1 MDRTARS
8 FRFPRLSAVR
18 WIVAAVAALLLA
30 TTAHASVLV
39 IAPHPDDDILAAAGI
54 VKRAIGHEEVTVV
67 FMTNGDFDSV
77 AQGLLRQG
85 EAVTAQVQQLGN
97 AEDNLIF
104 LGYPDSGLK
113 TIYDT
118 YTDPSSQYFTSFGQG
133 VTYGNRGLGRVDYHS
148 YRFGSPAAYNRP
160 NIVAD
165 LTEILVTYRPRQ
177 IFTPAEFD
185 RHTDHA
191 TSYRLLRL
199 ALDAVHATDASYAP
213 VVNRTIIWTPTWSN
227 WPTLSDPVGYH
238 TTMPYLSQ
246 TTFVWNDRASLD
258 VPLAMQDTNLLTN
271 LKYKALQAH
280 ASEFDKYDGFL
291 QKWAHKDEIFWPEN
305 PFGSNRP
312 PIVEA
317 GADVFSQPGAYA
329 QLDGSGSRDPEGS
342 TLSYQ
347 WIQRAGTPVT
357 LQNAASAAPGF
368 VIPGTA
374 SPDDSWGFQLVV
386 SDGVRESAADM
397 VHVFAGTRFLNI
409 APQATVTASS
419 QTTSTGQLASRAVD
433 GIADGAPG
441 DAMREWV
448 TLGEAAGAWIRLTW
462 STPYRVDRVV
472 LYDRPNMND
481 RVTAGTLSF
490 SDGST
495 VPVGALRN
503 GGAPVEVRFAARTV
517 TSLTFTVNS
526 VSGTTL
532 NVGLAELRVY
542 GGVSGGVDTTA
553 PTVPTGLAAIAS
565 SADQVNL
572 TWSASTDNVAV
583 AGYRVY
589 RNGTAV
595 GTSATTSYSD
605 TGLTASTLYTY
616 RVSAYDGAIPP
627 NESAQSAAVS
637 ATTPP
642 ISGTALRINA
652 GSSSAYVDTQG
663 RIWAA
668 DTGFNTGVMAANSN
682 AITGTM
688 DDVLYQSERYDRT
701 TAPELRYSLPLP
713 NGTYEVRLHFA
724 ENYTGAMAV
733 GARVFD
739 VDIEGVR
746 LLNDLDIFATVGART
761 ALIRSAATTVS
772 DGQLDIDFLHQTENP
787 LVNAIE
793 IIGTSIPDT
802 TAPSVPTGLAAVAS
816 SASQVNLS
824 WNASSDNVGV
834 AGYRVFRNGA
844 AVGTT
849 TTTSYSDSG
858 LAANTLYTYRVS
870 AYDGANSANESAQS
884 AAASVT
890 TPSISSTALRINTGS
905 ASAYVD
911 GQGRVWVADT
921 GFNTGVM
928 AANSNAI
935 TGTVDDV
942 LYQSERYD
950 RTTAPELRYSLAVP
964 NGTYE
969 VRLHFAENYAGT
981 MAVGA
986 RVFDV
991 NIEGVRVFND
1001 IDIFATVGA
1010 RTALIRSATTSVSDG
1025 RLDID
1030 FLHQTENPLV
1040 NAIEVIGT
1048 SVPDTTAPS
1057 VPTGLAASAVNA
1069 NQVNLAWN
1077 ASTDN
1082 VGVAG
1087 YRVFRN
1093 GTAVGTSTTSSY
1105 SDTGLAANT
1114 LYTYTVTAYDGAS
1127 PANESQP
1134 SAAASATTPATS
1146 TTVLRINAGASSA
1159 YVDGQGRTWAADTG
1173 FNTGLMSANSNVIA
1187 GTVDDVL
1194 YQSERWDRA
1203 TAPELRYSLAVPN
1216 GTYEVR
1222 LHFAENY
1229 TGAMAVGARVFD
1241 VNIEGVRV
1249 FENLD
1254 VFATAGA
1261 RTALIRSATTTVGDG
1276 RLDIDFLHQSED
1288 PMVNAIEIIGISAPL
1303 P

>member
-1 MDRTARS
+1 
-8 FRFPRLSAVR
+8 L
-18 WIVAAVAALLLA
+18 VAAAGAWLLA
-30 TTAHASVLV
+30 AAAHASVLV
-39 IAPHPDDDILAAAGI
+39 VAPHPDDDILAAAGVI
-54 VKRAIGHEEVTVV
+54 HRAVGHEEVTVV
-67 FMTNGDFDSV
+67 FMTNGDVSGI

-85 EAVTAQVQQLGN
+85 EAVTAQVQHLGTT
-97 AEDNLIF
+97 EDDLIF
-104 LGYPDSGLK
+104 LGYPDGSLQ
-113 TIYDT
+113 TIYDS
-118 YTDPSSQYFTSFGQG
+118 YTTPSSQYFTSFGQG
-133 VTYGNRGLGRVDYHS
+133 VTYGNRGLGRMDYHS
-148 YRFGSPAAYNRP
+148 YRFGSPATYNRP
-160 NIVAD
+160 NIVTD
-165 LTEILVTYRPRQ
+165 LAEILSTYRPSQ
-177 IFTPAEFD
+177 IFTPSEFE

-191 TSYRLLRL
+191 TTYRLLRL
-199 ALDAVHATDASYAP
+199 ALDAVHATDATYAP
-213 VVNRTIIWTPTWSN
+213 VVNRTIIWTPVKAP
-227 WPTLSDPVGYH
+227 WPTLPDPVGKH
-238 TTMPYLSQ
+238 TLTPYLSQ
-246 TTFVWNDRASLD
+246 TTLSWLDRASLD
-258 VPLAMQDTNLLTN
+258 VPLSMQDTNLLTN
-271 LKYKALQAH
+271 LKYKAIQAH
-280 ASEFDKYDGFL
+280 ASEFDLYDGFL
-291 QKWAHKDEIFWPEN
+291 PKWAHKDEIFWPEN

-317 GADVFSQPGAYA
+317 GADVFSQPGQYA

-342 TLSYQ
+342 TLSYR
-347 WIQRAGTPVT
+347 WTQRAGTPVT
-357 LQNAASAAPGF
+357 LQNGTSARPGF
-368 VIPGTA
+368 VVPGTA
-374 SPDDSWGFQLVV
+374 SADDSWAFQLVV
-386 SDGVRESAADM
+386 RDGTLESAADM
-397 VHVFAGTRFLNI
+397 VQVFAGTRRLNV
-409 APQATVTASS
+409 APFATVTASS
-419 QTTSTGQLASRAVD
+419 QNTSTGQSAAKAID
-433 GIADGAPG
+433 GIADGNPG
-441 DAMREWV
+441 DSTREWA
-448 TLGEAAGAWIRLTW
+448 TIGGRAGSWIRLAW

-472 LYDRPNMND
+472 LYDRPNLD
-481 RVTAGTLSF
+481 DQVLSGTLSF
-490 SDGST
+490 GDGST
-495 VPVGALRN
+495 VTVGALSN
-503 GGAPVEVRFAARTV
+503 GGGPVELRFAARTV
-517 TSLTFTVNS
+517 SSLSFAVNS
-526 VSGTTL
+526 VSSTTL
-532 NVGLAELRVY
+532 NVGLAEFRVY
-542 GGVSGGVDTTA
+542 GGVSGGVDTTS
-553 PTVPTGLAAIAS
+553 PTVPTGLTATAS

-589 RNGTAV
+589 RNGTAI
-595 GTSATTSYSD
+595 GTTTTTSYSD

-616 RVSAYDGAIPP
+616 RVSAYDGATPP

-637 ATTPP
+637 ATTPSS
-642 ISGTALRINA
+642 SGSALRINT
-652 GSSSAYVDTQG
+652 GSSSTYVDTQG
-663 RIWAA
+663 RIWSA

-682 AITGTM
+682 AIAGTL
-688 DDVLYQSERYDRT
+688 DDVLYQAERYDRT
-701 TAPELRYSLPLP
+701 TAPELRYSLPVS

-724 ENYTGAMAV
+724 ENYTGAMAI

-746 LLNDLDIFATVGART
+746 VFNDLDIFATVGART
-761 ALIRSAATTVS
+761 ALIRSATATVS
-772 DGQLDIDFLHQTENP
+772 DGRLDIDFLHQTENP

-793 IIGTSIPDT
+793 IIGTGSTSDT
-802 TAPSVPTGLAAVAS
+802 TPPSVPTGVVATAS
-816 SASQVNLS
+816 SSSQVNLS
-824 WNASSDNVGV
+824 WNASTDNVGV
-834 AGYRVFRNGA
+834 AGYRVFRNGV

-849 TTTSYSDSG
+849 TTAAYSDTG

-870 AYDGANSANESAQS
+870 AFDGASPANESAQS

-905 ASAYVD
+905 TSAYVD
-911 GQGRVWVADT
+911 GQGRLWVADT

-928 AANSNAI
+928 APNTNAI
-935 TGTVDDV
+935 AGTVDDV

-964 NGTYE
+964 NGSYE
-969 VRLHFAENYAGT
+969 VRLHFAENYNGT

-1010 RTALIRSATTSVSDG
+1010 RTALIRSATTLVSDG

-1040 NAIEVIGT
+1040 NAIEIIGT

-1057 VPTGLAASAVNA
+1057 VPIGLVAAAVNA
-1069 NQVNLAWN
+1069 SEVTLAWN

-1093 GTAVGTSTTSSY
+1093 GTAVGTSSTNSY
-1105 SDTGLAANT
+1105 SDTALAANT
-1114 LYTYTVTAYDGAS
+1114 LYTYTVTAYDGAA
-1127 PANESQP
+1127 PPNESQP
-1134 SAAASATTPATS
+1134 SAAASVTTPATS
-1146 TTVLRINAGASSA
+1146 MTVLRINAGSASA
-1159 YVDGQGRTWAADTG
+1159 YVDSQARTWAADTG
-1173 FNTGLMSANSNVIA
+1173 FNTGVMSRNSNAIA

-1249 FENLD
+1249 FENID

-1261 RTALIRSATTTVGDG
+1261 RTALVRSATTTVSDG

-1288 PMVNAIEIIGISAPL
+1288 PLVNAIEIIGIGTPQ